1 MKKKNIIKLLAIILL
16 VSGVVLLYQFQNISF
31 NKETNQDESAR
42 QEEKEIY
49 QEISTLSVENNQ
61 NVIKNYQDKF
71 NNTDIIAEL
80 SIENTDLLTP
90 VAKGNDNEFYLHHL
104 LDKSKNELGS
114 VFLDYRNNIN
124 DRKIIIYG
132 HNSENIYTE
141 FHLLENYLDESY
153 YREHSNIYLKTETDT
168 YQYKIFSVYI
178 ATTALQHVNLNFSDE
193 EYSNHLNW
201 LKSNSIYD
209 TGVSI
214 ASNDDILVL
223 QTCYFGIDNS
233 YLIVV
238 AKKI

>member
-16 VSGVVLLYQFQNISF
+16 VSGVVLLYQFQNISL

-124 DRKIIIYG
+124 DRKIII
-132 HNSENIYTE
+132 
-141 FHLLENYLDESY
+141 
-153 YREHSNIYLKTETDT
+153 
-168 YQYKIFSVYI
+168 
-178 ATTALQHVNLNFSDE
+178 
-193 EYSNHLNW
+193 
-201 LKSNSIYD
+201 
-209 TGVSI
+209 
-214 ASNDDILVL
+214 
-223 QTCYFGIDNS
+223 
-233 YLIVV
+233 
-238 AKKI
+238 

>member
-1 MKKKNIIKLLAIILL
+1 M
-16 VSGVVLLYQFQNISF
+16 
-31 NKETNQDESAR
+31 
-42 QEEKEIY
+42 
-49 QEISTLSVENNQ
+49 
-61 NVIKNYQDKF
+61 
-71 NNTDIIAEL
+71 
-80 SIENTDLLTP
+80 
-90 VAKGNDNEFYLHHL
+90 
-104 LDKSKNELGS
+104 
-114 VFLDYRNNIN
+114 
-124 DRKIIIYG
+124 
-132 HNSENIYTE
+132 
-141 FHLLENYLDESY
+141 LENYLEESY

-238 AKKI
+238 GKKM